1 MPESIVAAGALR
13 TVPLA
18 GELTASLISRAADRY
33 GLPAAGVLRLWTCR
47 NYPARH
53 VGGGVRADSE
63 VVLNAAGRGV
73 LAELCGIQPAVLAR
87 ALPAFTVDDPRISS
101 GREAALA
108 QVRWRSAGAV
118 AGDAGFA
125 CRSCTARR
133 TGQTV
138 RAVRYL
144 PRWQRVC
151 ARHGR
156 WLLDADAD
164 QPLEHLDL
172 CGVPEVVAAQRRWT
186 GVARRAVR
194 AGAEPGQVFAVA
206 HAVVARW
213 WEEALHWE
221 REEIW
226 PRRLHQVAGG
236 NAGTDFE
243 RWRIVGRDPVTF
255 PEVVAVADALLDP
268 AMTELVWRDSG
279 AGRPR
284 PLPADG
290 AFCRRLGER
299 VGRGWLGPLSAVDY
313 GGPLLTWMGAVIRR
327 RRGQGGP
334 PGWRDDPWRL
344 PREQQPATM
353 AGQLRVL
360 AAEQQSGGSGTRWRA
375 AVSAEHRF
383 RIEQMIGEARE
394 QLGPL
399 RGVHSGTTAEVAR
412 TLLEHLSRSAALV
425 DQALVD
431 TATAAVAAGVA
442 VQEVSAWSR
451 LSVREL
457 AELMS
462 EGPDQD

>member
-1 MPESIVAAGALR
+1 M
-13 TVPLA
+13 PLA
-18 GELTASLISRAADRY
+18 GELTSSLISRAADRY

-47 NYPARH
+47 NSPARLDS
-53 VGGGVRADSE
+53 GGMRADAE
-63 VVLNAAGRGV
+63 IVLNEAGRAV
-73 LAELCGIQPAVLAR
+73 LAELCRVEPAVLAR
-87 ALPAFTVDDPRISS
+87 ALPAFTVDDPKIST
-101 GREAALA
+101 GREAALPQA
-108 QVRWRSAGAV
+108 RWRAASAV
-118 AGDAGFA
+118 AEEAAFA

-133 TGQTV
+133 TGRAQ

-151 ARHGR
+151 VRHGR

-172 CGVPEVVAAQRRWT
+172 RGVPEVAAAQRQWA

-194 AGAEPGQVFAVA
+194 AGVAAEQAFTVA

-213 WEEALHWE
+213 WDEALHWE
-221 REEIW
+221 QEEIW
-226 PRRLHQVAGG
+226 PHRLHRVAGG
-236 NAGTDFE
+236 NAGP
-243 RWRIVGRDPVTF
+243 RLGWWRIAGRDPVIF

-313 GGPLLTWMGAVIRR
+313 GGPLLTWMGAVIRQ
-327 RRGQGGP
+327 RRGEGGP

-344 PREQQPATM
+344 KREQQPATM
-353 AGQLRVL
+353 AGQLRVM
-360 AAEQQSGGSGTRWRA
+360 AAEQQAGGSRTRWRA
-375 AVSAEHRF
+375 TVSAEHRF
-383 RIEQMIGEARE
+383 QIEQMIGEAQE
-394 QLGPL
+394 QLVQL

-412 TLLEHLSRSAALV
+412 TLLEHLSRSAALI

-431 TATAAVAAGVA
+431 TAAAAVAAGVA
-442 VQEVSAWSR
+442 AEEVSAWSR
-451 LSVREL
+451 LPVQEL
-457 AELMS
+457 AELVS

>member
-1 MPESIVAAGALR
+1 MR

-18 GELTASLISRAADRY
+18 GELTASLINRVADRY
-33 GLPAAGVLRLWTCR
+33 GLAAASVLRLWTCR
-47 NYPARH
+47 NSPTPH
-53 VGGGVRADSE
+53 DGGVRADAE
-63 VVLNAAGRGV
+63 VVLNEAGRGV
-73 LAELCGIQPAVLAR
+73 LAELCGVEPAVLAR
-87 ALPAFTVDDPRISS
+87 ALPAFTVDDPKIST

-108 QVRWRSAGAV
+108 QARWRAAGTV
-118 AGDAGFA
+118 AGEAAFG
-125 CRSCTARR
+125 CRLCTARR
-133 TGQTV
+133 TGQAL

-151 ARHGR
+151 VRHGR

-164 QPLEHLDL
+164 QPLEHLNL
-172 CGVPEVVAAQRRWT
+172 RGVPEVVVAQRQWT

-194 AGAEPGQVFAVA
+194 AAAEPGQVFALA

-221 REEIW
+221 QEEIW
-226 PRRLHQVAGG
+226 PHRLHRVAGG
-236 NAGTDFE
+236 NAGTDLQ

-268 AMTELVWRDSG
+268 AMAELVWRDSG

-299 VGRGWLGPLSAVDY
+299 VGRNWLGPLSAVDY
-313 GGPLLTWMGAVIRR
+313 GGPLLTWMGAVIRQ
-327 RRGQGGP
+327 RRGEGGP
-334 PGWRDDPWRL
+334 TGWRDDPWRL
-344 PREQQPATM
+344 QREQQPATM
-353 AGQLRVL
+353 ACQLRVM

-375 AVSAEHRF
+375 TVSAEHRF
-383 RIEQMIGEARE
+383 QIQQMIGEARE
-394 QLGPL
+394 QLEQL

-412 TLLEHLSRSAALV
+412 TLLEHLSHSAALI

-431 TATAAVAAGVA
+431 TAAAAVAAGVA
-442 VQEVSAWSR
+442 LDEVAAWSR
-451 LSVREL
+451 LPVHEL
-457 AELMS
+457 AEIITA
-462 EGPDQD
+462 GQDEE